1 MVDYFHY
8 PKPTEFRA
16 VVERFGFP
24 DPSRWRHQFATIHK
38 SGGVT
43 YRLTVKGIEFP
54 GRCFHCK
61 RNNKSASFCFFG
73 QGARDGRNGND
84 LPRDMVSK
92 LEKIAACVRLRDG
105 VADADA
111 GRVDAEDGSTRG
123 FVFPHESEYQDM
135 KSRVAL
141 DRVSEQHG
149 FPPIVALL
157 CQPSPWRFREFFPA
171 SLFDDFIRARVEWTG
186 TNAWREPDES
196 LDERRRVHA
205 EVSSLE
211 DDDERR
217 KAVADLMRQTYLVF
231 RGFDCSEE
239 CRTPSRECAACR
251 RVRGRAKK
259 YYLDEIGK
267 IVSKHVGDAFERRD
281 GAFSGCPRGMSIA
294 CHEDDACQVDR
305 LVVGACETKIRTPTK
320 KRRRGR
326 ASPP

>member
-1 MVDYFHY
+1 MDKDDYFHY

-38 SGGVT
+38 SNGVT

-73 QGARDGRNGND
+73 QGARDGRDAND
-84 LPRDMVSK
+84 LPRHMVSK
-92 LEKIAACVRLRDG
+92 LEKIAVCVRLRD
-105 VADADA
+105 A
-111 GRVDAEDGSTRG
+111 DAEDGET

-149 FPPIVALL
+149 FPPVVALL

-171 SLFDDFIRARVEWTG
+171 SLFDDFVRARVEWTG
-186 TNAWREPDES
+186 ANAWREPDES
-196 LDERRRVHA
+196 LEERRRVHA
-205 EVSSLE
+205 EVTALE

-217 KAVADLMRQTYLVF
+217 KGVANLMRQTYLVF

-259 YYLDEIGK
+259 YYLDEVGR
-267 IVSKHVGDAFERRD
+267 IVSKHVGDAFERRE

-305 LVVGACETKIRTPTK
+305 LVVGAREEKISSASK
-320 KRRRGR
+320 KRRREGATRPSRTR
-326 ASPP
+326 A